1 MTTQEM
7 GEQTHVSVARTP
19 QEALADDMSVGFRR
33 DIEGLRAIAVVVV
46 LLYHANLGPT
56 RGGFLGVDV
65 FFVVSGYLITSLL
78 MKDLLLHGSRALPRF
93 WGRRARRLLP
103 ASLLVVIVTLIA
115 GRFMLD
121 PLSNDDLANDALWA
135 SGFVINIKFAM
146 GDGYVVSQSMPTPL
160 LHFWSLAVEEQFY
173 MIWPVLLYALSRV
186 RWHTRRYALAIMAGF
201 FLQSLLAFVW
211 FAEWARTP
219 TFFLL
224 PTRAWELIAGAMLAL
239 TGGAVMRLSPTVR
252 ASVAWF
258 GLFIIGYCVVN
269 YDDQMNLGYAAL
281 LPVLGTVA
289 IIAAAGSGQLNEPAA
304 YLGIRPMVWV
314 GQRSY
319 GIYLWHWPM
328 LVLIGAQFGPL
339 SAPAR
344 VLVLAASVGAAALSY
359 HYLENPV
366 RQSQW
371 LAAVPRRSLA
381 LGASLV
387 AAGALA
393 AVVMINLPNDIE
405 GGGVA
410 AAPTLPQAVAE
421 TGVSAPI
428 TTSVTGSTTASSTTL
443 PGPTTTF
450 APLPPLV
457 PLEELLAAQLVTLNE
472 GAQITEVPSNVD
484 PTVQG
489 VRSDKPGVYSDG
501 CMLKDGSVEP
511 KVCEYG
517 DLTSSTLIALFGDS
531 HAAQWFPALE
541 QLANTRHWKLIVFA
555 KSGCPTA
562 EVRIRRTFLDPE
574 CIAWRARVVEMLTI
588 AKPTMVVMSSAP
600 YDPGGDDVGL
610 DSDEVWRRGLTDTLD
625 QVRPTTEKLLII
637 GDTPLPIHQIPNCLS
652 NQPRNVRGCLAPR
665 EESVDVS
672 RVELERQI
680 ASEHEASFVSVSNWL
695 CGTWECPVIIGNMI
709 LYRDNN
715 HISATASEYF
725 APFLAAVMVPLL
737 PDGA

>member
-1 MTTQEM
+1 MITQER
-7 GEQTHVSVARTP
+7 GEPTDDTSAAQSP
-19 QEALADDMSVGFRR
+19 EEQLAADMPIGFRR

-46 LLYHANLGPT
+46 LLYHAHLGPT
-56 RGGFLGVDV
+56 SGGFLGVDV

-78 MKDLLLHGSRALPRF
+78 MKDLLLRGARALPRF

-121 PLSNDDLANDALWA
+121 PLSQADLANDALWA

-173 MIWPVLLYALSRV
+173 MLWPLLLFALTRV
-186 RWHTRRYALAIMAGF
+186 RWQTRRFALAILAGF

-211 FAEWARTP
+211 FSEWARTP
-219 TFFLL
+219 SFFLL

-239 TGGAVMRLSPTVR
+239 TGGAVLRLSPTLR
-252 ASVAWF
+252 ASAAWF
-258 GLFIIGYCVVN
+258 GLFIIGYCVVT
-269 YDDQMNLGYAAL
+269 YDDTMNLGYAAL
-281 LPVLGTVA
+281 LPVLGTVV
-289 IIAAAGSGQLNEPAA
+289 IVAASGSGHFNEPAA
-304 YLGIRPMVWV
+304 YLGMRPMVWV

-328 LVLIGAQFGPL
+328 LVLIDAKFGPL

-344 VLVLAASVGAAALSY
+344 IAVLVASVGAAALSF

-371 LAAVPRRSLA
+371 LAAVPRRSLM

-387 AAGALA
+387 AVGALA
-393 AVVMINLPNDIE
+393 AVVMINLPNDIR

-410 AAPTLPQAVAE
+410 AAPTLPLAAPDTAVTSTMSVAR
-421 TGVSAPI
+421 S
-428 TTSVTGSTTASSTTL
+428 TTAGSTTV
-443 PGPTTTF
+443 PGPTTTLQ
-450 APLPPLV
+450 PLPPVV
-457 PLEELLAAQLVTLNE
+457 PLDELLAAQLVALND
-472 GAQITEVPSNVD
+472 GAQITEVPSNAD
-484 PTVQG
+484 PSVQG
-489 VRSDKPGVYSDG
+489 VRSDKPWIYSDG
-501 CMLKDGSVEP
+501 CILKDGTVEP

-541 QLANTRHWKLIVFA
+541 ELANTRHWKLIVFA

-562 EVRIRRTFLDPE
+562 DVRIRRTFLDPE
-574 CIAWRARVVEMLTI
+574 CIAWRAKVVEQLTV

-600 YDPGGDDVGL
+600 YDPGGSDVGL
-610 DSDEVWRRGLTDTLD
+610 DSDEVWRRGLAATLE

-652 NQPRNVRGCLAPR
+652 KQPRNVRGCLAPR
-665 EESVDVS
+665 QDSVDVS
-672 RVELERQI
+672 RVQLEGEV
-680 ASEHEASFVSVSNWL
+680 AGEHDASFVSVSDWL
-695 CGTWECPVIIGNMI
+695 CGTWECPVIIGNLI

-715 HISATASEYF
+715 HISATASRYF

-737 PDGA
+737 P

>member
-1 MTTQEM
+1 MTTQEV
-7 GEQTHVSVARTP
+7 GEQSTTSIGVRTP
-19 QEALADDMSVGFRR
+19 EELLANDMPTGFRR
-33 DIEGLRAIAVVVV
+33 DIEGLRAIAVIAV

-56 RGGFLGVDV
+56 SGGFLGVDV

-78 MKDLLLHGSRALPRF
+78 MKDLLLHGGRALPRF

-103 ASLLVVIVTLIA
+103 ASLLVVVVTLIA

-121 PLSNDDLANDALWA
+121 PLSQADLANDALWA

-173 MIWPVLLYALSRV
+173 MVWPMLLYALTRV
-186 RWHTRRYALAIMAGF
+186 RWYTRRYALAIMAGL

-239 TGGAVMRLSPTVR
+239 TGSAVLRLSPTVR
-252 ASVAWF
+252 ASAAWF
-258 GLFIIGYCVVN
+258 GLFIIGYCVVT
-269 YDDQMNLGYAAL
+269 YDDTMNLGHAAL

-289 IIAAAGSGQLNEPAA
+289 IVAASGSGHLNEPAA
-304 YLGIRPMVWV
+304 YLGMRPMVWV
-314 GQRSY
+314 GKRSY

-328 LVLIGAQFGPL
+328 LVLMDAKFGPL

-344 VLVLAASVGAAALSY
+344 VAVLIASVGAAALSFNY
-359 HYLENPV
+359 VENPV

-371 LAAVPRRSLA
+371 LAAVPRRSLT

-387 AAGALA
+387 AVGALA
-393 AVVMINLPNDIE
+393 AVVMINLPTDIK

-421 TGVSAPI
+421 TGVN
-428 TTSVTGSTTASSTTL
+428 TTGANTGVTAAGTTTL
-443 PGPTTTF
+443 PGPTTTTE
-450 APLPPLV
+450 PLPPLV
-457 PLEELLAAQLVTLNE
+457 PLDDLLAAQLIALDD
-472 GAQITEVPSNVD
+472 GAQINEVPSNAD

-489 VRSDKPGVYSDG
+489 VRSDKPWIYNDG
-501 CMLKDGSVEP
+501 CMLKDGTVEP

-517 DLTSSTLIALFGDS
+517 DLTSSTVIALFGDS

-541 QLANTRHWKLIVFA
+541 ELSNTRRWKLIVFA

-562 EVRIRRTFLDPE
+562 SVRIRRTFLDPE
-574 CIAWRARVVEMLTI
+574 CIAWRAKVVEQLAV

-600 YDPGGDDVGL
+600 YDPGGSDVGL
-610 DSDEVWRRGLTDTLD
+610 DSDAVWRRGLTATLE

-652 NQPRNVRGCLAPR
+652 KQPRNVRGCLAPR
-665 EESVDVS
+665 EDSVDVS
-672 RVELERQI
+672 RVELEREI
-680 ASEHEASFVSVSNWL
+680 AGEHDASFVSVSNWL
-695 CGTWECPVIIGNMI
+695 CGTSECPVIIGNMI

-715 HISATASEYF
+715 HIAATASVYF

-737 PDGA
+737 P

>member
-7 GEQTHVSVARTP
+7 GEQTANAPARTP
-19 QEALADDMSVGFRR
+19 AELLADDMPTGFRR
-33 DIEGLRAIAVVVV
+33 DIEGLRAIAVLAV

-56 RGGFLGVDV
+56 SGGFLGVDV

-78 MKDLLLHGSRALPRF
+78 MKDLLLRGGRALPRF

-121 PLSNDDLANDALWA
+121 PLSQADLADDALWG
-135 SGFVINIKFAM
+135 SGFLINIKFAM

-173 MIWPVLLYALSRV
+173 MVWPVLIYALTRV
-186 RWHTRRYALAIMAGF
+186 RWHTRRFALAIMAGF

-211 FAEWARTP
+211 FADWARTP

-239 TGGAVMRLSPTVR
+239 AGGAVLRLSPTIR
-252 ASVAWF
+252 ASAAWF
-258 GLFIIGYCVVN
+258 GLFIIGYCFVA
-269 YDDQMNLGYAAL
+269 YDDTMNLGYAAL

-289 IIAAAGSGQLNEPAA
+289 IVAAAGGGQLNEPAA
-304 YLGIRPMVWV
+304 YLGMRPMVWV

-328 LVLIGAQFGPL
+328 LVLIDAKFGPL
-339 SAPAR
+339 SASAR
-344 VLVLAASVGAAALSY
+344 VAVLAASVGAAALSF

-371 LAAVPRRSLA
+371 LAVAPRRSLM

-387 AAGALA
+387 AVGALA
-393 AVVMINLPNDIE
+393 AVVMINLPIDIE

-421 TGVSAPI
+421 TSVS
-428 TTSVTGSTTASSTTL
+428 TTVATTGNTAGGSTTV
-443 PGPTTTF
+443 PGPTTTTQ
-450 APLPPLV
+450 PLPPLV
-457 PLEELLAAQLVTLNE
+457 PLDELLAAQLISLND
-472 GAQITEVPSNVD
+472 GAQINEVPSNVD

-489 VRSDKPGVYSDG
+489 VRSDKPWIYNDG
-501 CMLKDGSVEP
+501 CMLKDGTVDP

-517 DLTSSTLIALFGDS
+517 DLTSSTVIALFGDS

-541 QLANTRHWKLIVFA
+541 ELSNTRHWKLIVFA

-562 EVRIRRTFLDPE
+562 DVRIRRTFLDPE
-574 CIAWRARVVEMLTI
+574 CIAWRAKVVEQLAI

-600 YDPGGDDVGL
+600 YDPGGSDVGK
-610 DSDEVWRRGLTDTLD
+610 DSDAVWRRGLTATLEA
-625 QVRPTTEKLLII
+625 VRPTADKLLII

-652 NQPRNVRGCLAPR
+652 KQPRNVRGCIAPR
-665 EESVDVS
+665 KDSVDVS
-672 RVELERQI
+672 RVQLERDI
-680 ASEHEASFVSVSNWL
+680 AGEHDASFVSVSNWL
-695 CGTWECPVIIGNMI
+695 CGTSECPVIIGNMI

-715 HISATASEYF
+715 HISATASVYF

-737 PDGA
+737 AS

>member
-1 MTTQEM
+1 MTTQEI
-7 GEQTHVSVARTP
+7 GEQTDSASARTP
-19 QEALADDMSVGFRR
+19 TELLADDMPMGFRR

-56 RGGFLGVDV
+56 GGGFLGVDV

-78 MKDLLLHGSRALPRF
+78 MKDLLLRGGRALPRF

-121 PLSNDDLANDALWA
+121 PLSQADLSHDALWA
-135 SGFVINIKFAM
+135 SGFVINIRFAM

-173 MIWPVLLYALSRV
+173 MLWPVLLYALTRV

-239 TGGAVMRLSPTVR
+239 TGSAVMRLSPTVR
-252 ASVAWF
+252 ASAAWF
-258 GLFIIGYCVVN
+258 GLFLIGYCVVT
-269 YDDQMNLGYAAL
+269 YDDTMNLGYAAL

-289 IIAAAGSGQLNEPAA
+289 IVAGSGSGHLNEPAA
-304 YLGIRPMVWV
+304 YLGMRPMVWV

-328 LVLIGAQFGPL
+328 LVLIDAKFGPL

-344 VLVLAASVGAAALSY
+344 VAVLVASVGAAALSFK
-359 HYLENPV
+359 YLENPV
-366 RQSQW
+366 RQSRW
-371 LAAVPRRSLA
+371 LAVVPRRSLM

-387 AAGALA
+387 AVGALA

-410 AAPTLPQAVAE
+410 AAPTLPQAVAQ
-421 TGVSAPI
+421 TGA
-428 TTSVTGSTTASSTTL
+428 TTTATTGNTAGGAATS
-443 PGPTTTF
+443 PGPTTTTR
-450 APLPPLV
+450 PLPPLV
-457 PLEELLAAQLVTLNE
+457 PLDDLLAAQLISLDA

-489 VRSDKPGVYSDG
+489 VRSNKPRIYGDG
-501 CMLKDGSVEP
+501 CMLKDGSVDP
-511 KVCEYG
+511 KACEYG
-517 DLTSSTLIALFGDS
+517 DLTSSTVIALFGDS

-541 QLANTRHWKLIVFA
+541 ELSNTRHWKLIVFA

-562 EVRIRRTFLDPE
+562 DVRIRRTFLDPE
-574 CIAWRARVVEMLTI
+574 CVAWRAKVVEQLMI

-600 YDPGGDDVGL
+600 YDPGSSDVGK
-610 DSDEVWRRGLTDTLD
+610 DSDTVWRRGLTATLQ
-625 QVRPTTEKLLII
+625 QVRPTTDKLLII

-652 NQPRNVRGCLAPR
+652 KQPRNVRGCIAPR
-665 EESVDVS
+665 KDSVDVS
-672 RVELERQI
+672 RVQLERDI
-680 ASEHEASFVSVSNWL
+680 AAENDASFVSVSNWL
-695 CGTWECPVIIGNMI
+695 CGTTECPVIIGNMI

-715 HISATASEYF
+715 HISATASVYF

-737 PDGA
+737 PS

>member
-7 GEQTHVSVARTP
+7 GEQTSTLAIAPTSE
-19 QEALADDMSVGFRR
+19 QALADDMPTGFRR
-33 DIEGLRAIAVVVV
+33 DIEGLRAIAVLVV
-46 LLYHANLGPT
+46 LLYHAKLGPT
-56 RGGFLGVDV
+56 SGGFLGVDV

-78 MKDLLLHGSRALPRF
+78 MRDLLLHGGGALPRF

-121 PLSNDDLANDALWA
+121 PLSQADLADDALWA
-135 SGFVINIKFAM
+135 SGFIINIKFAM

-173 MIWPVLLYALSRV
+173 MVWPVVLYALSRV
-186 RWHTRRYALAIMAGF
+186 RWFTRRYALAIMAGF
-201 FLQSLLAFVW
+201 FLQSFLAFVW
-211 FAEWARTP
+211 FSEWARTP
-219 TFFLL
+219 SFFLL

-239 TGGAVMRLSPTVR
+239 TGGAVLRLSPTVR
-252 ASVAWF
+252 ASAAWF
-258 GLFIIGYCVVN
+258 GLFIIGYCVVAF
-269 YDDQMNLGYAAL
+269 DDTMNLGYAAL
-281 LPVLGTVA
+281 LPVVA
-289 IIAAAGSGQLNEPAA
+289 TAVIIAASGSGHLNEPAA
-304 YLGIRPMVWV
+304 YLSMRPMVWV

-328 LVLIGAQFGPL
+328 LVLIDAKFGPL

-344 VLVLAASVGAAALSY
+344 VAVLAASVGAAALSFN
-359 HYLENPV
+359 YLENPV

-387 AAGALA
+387 AVGALA
-393 AVVMINLPNDIE
+393 AVVMIKLPTDIE

-410 AAPTLPQAVAE
+410 AAPMLPQASAD
-421 TGVSAPI
+421 TGVS
-428 TTSVTGSTTASSTTL
+428 TTVAATGGTTAGSTTV
-443 PGPTTTF
+443 PGPTTTLE
-450 APLPPLV
+450 PLPPLV
-457 PLEELLAAQLVTLNE
+457 PLDDLLAAQLIALDE
-472 GAQITEVPSNVD
+472 GAQITEVPSNVN
-484 PTVQG
+484 PSVQG
-489 VRSDKPGVYSDG
+489 VRSDKPWVYNDG
-501 CMLKDGSVEP
+501 CMLKDGSIEP
-511 KVCEYG
+511 KLCEYG

-541 QLANTRHWKLIVFA
+541 ELANTRRWKLIVFA

-562 EVRIRRTFLDPE
+562 DVRIRRTFLDPE
-574 CIAWRARVVEMLTI
+574 CVVWRSKVVEQLAA

-600 YDPGGDDVGL
+600 YDPGGSDIGL
-610 DSDEVWRRGLTDTLD
+610 DSDDVWRRGLTATLE

-652 NQPRNVRGCLAPR
+652 NQPRNVRGCIAPR

-672 RVELERQI
+672 RVELEREV
-680 ASEHEASFVSVSNWL
+680 AGDNDASFVSVSDWL

-715 HISATASEYF
+715 HISATASTYF
-725 APFLAAVMVPLL
+725 APFLAAVMVPSL
-737 PDGA
+737 P

>member
-1 MTTQEM
+1 MQET
-7 GEQTHVSVARTP
+7 GEQVDTLASAP
-19 QEALADDMSVGFRR
+19 SPEQALADDMPTGFRR

-46 LLYHANLGPT
+46 LLYHADVGPT
-56 RGGFLGVDV
+56 SGGFLGVDV

-78 MKDLLLHGSRALPRF
+78 MKDLLVNGSRALPRF

-103 ASLLVVIVTLIA
+103 ASLLVVIVTLVA

-121 PLSNDDLANDALWA
+121 PLSQADLANDALWA
-135 SGFVINIKFAM
+135 SGFIINVKFAM

-173 MIWPVLLYALSRV
+173 MVWPVLLYALSRV

-201 FLQSLLAFVW
+201 FVLSLLAFVW
-211 FAEWARTP
+211 FTEWARTP

-239 TGGAVMRLSPTVR
+239 TGSAVLRLSPTVR
-252 ASVAWF
+252 ASAAWF
-258 GLFIIGYCVVN
+258 GVFVIGYCVVT
-269 YDDQMNLGYAAL
+269 YDDTMNLGYAAL
-281 LPVLGTVA
+281 LPVVA
-289 IIAAAGSGQLNEPAA
+289 TAVIIAASGSGHLNEPAA
-304 YLGIRPMVWV
+304 YLSIRPMVWV

-328 LVLIGAQFGPL
+328 LVLINAEFGPL

-344 VLVLAASVGAAALSY
+344 FAVLLASVGAAALSF

-387 AAGALA
+387 AVGALA
-393 AVVMINLPNDIE
+393 AVVMINLPHDIE
-405 GGGVA
+405 GGGI
-410 AAPTLPQAVAE
+410 AAPVTLPQALAT
-421 TGVSAPI
+421 TGV
-428 TTSVTGSTTASSTTL
+428 VTNSSTGGALGASTTV
-443 PGPTTTF
+443 PGPTTTL

-457 PLEELLAAQLVTLNE
+457 PLDDLLAAQLVALNE
-472 GAQITEVPSNVD
+472 GAQIDEVPSNVD

-489 VRSDKPGVYSDG
+489 VRSDKPWIYNDG
-501 CMLKDGSVEP
+501 CILKDGSIEP
-511 KVCEYG
+511 NICEYG
-517 DLTSSTLIALFGDS
+517 DLSSTTVIALFGDS

-541 QLANTRHWKLIVFA
+541 ELANARRWKLIVFA

-562 EVRIRRTFLDPE
+562 DVRIRRTFLDPE
-574 CIAWRARVVEMLTI
+574 CVVWRKRVVEILS
-588 AKPTMVVMSSAP
+588 AAEPTMVVMSSAP
-600 YDPGGDDVGL
+600 YDPGGSDVGR
-610 DSDEVWRRGLTDTLD
+610 DSDDVWRRGLTTTLE
-625 QVRPTTEKLLII
+625 QVRPTTAELLII

-652 NQPRNVRGCLAPR
+652 NQPRNVRGCIAPR
-665 EESVDVS
+665 DESVDVS
-672 RVELERQI
+672 RVELEREV
-680 ASEHEASFVSVSNWL
+680 AGEHDASFVSVSDWL

-715 HISATASEYF
+715 HISATASTYF

-737 PDGA
+737 PGEMG

>member
-1 MTTQEM
+1 M
-7 GEQTHVSVARTP
+7 P
-19 QEALADDMSVGFRR
+19 IGFRR

-46 LLYHANLGPT
+46 LLYHAHIGPT
-56 RGGFLGVDV
+56 SGGFLGVDV

-78 MKDLLLHGSRALPRF
+78 MKDLLLRGGRALPRF

-121 PLSNDDLANDALWA
+121 PLSQADLANDALWA

-173 MIWPVLLYALSRV
+173 MLWPLLLYALTRV
-186 RWHTRRYALAIMAGF
+186 RWHTRRFALAIMAGF

-211 FAEWARTP
+211 FSEWARTP
-219 TFFLL
+219 SFFLL

-239 TGGAVMRLSPTVR
+239 TGGAVLRLSPTLR
-252 ASVAWF
+252 ASAAWF
-258 GLFIIGYCVVN
+258 GLFIIGFCVVT
-269 YDDQMNLGYAAL
+269 YDDTMNLGYAAL

-289 IIAAAGSGQLNEPAA
+289 IVAASGSGHRNEPAA
-304 YLGIRPMVWV
+304 YLGMRPMVWV

-328 LVLIGAQFGPL
+328 LVLINAKFGPL

-344 VLVLAASVGAAALSY
+344 VAVLLASVGAAALSF

-371 LAAVPRRSLA
+371 LAAVPRRSLM

-387 AAGALA
+387 AVGALA
-393 AVVMINLPNDIE
+393 AVVMINLPNDIR

-410 AAPTLPQAVAE
+410 AAPTLPQASPDT
-421 TGVSAPI
+421 TGTSTI
-428 TTSVTGSTTASSTTL
+428 SVTGSTTAGSTTV
-443 PGPTTTF
+443 PGPTTTLQ
-450 APLPPLV
+450 PLPPVV
-457 PLEELLAAQLVTLNE
+457 PLDELLAAQLVALND
-472 GAQITEVPSNVD
+472 GAQITQVPSNAD
-484 PTVQG
+484 PSVQG
-489 VRSDKPGVYSDG
+489 VRSDKPSIYSDG
-501 CMLKDGSVEP
+501 CMLKDGTVDP

-517 DLTSSTLIALFGDS
+517 DLTSLTLIALFGDS

-541 QLANTRHWKLIVFA
+541 QLANTRHWKLVVFA

-562 EVRIRRTFLDPE
+562 DVRIRRTFLDPE
-574 CIAWRARVVEMLTI
+574 CVAWRAKVVEQLTV

-600 YDPGGDDVGL
+600 YDPGGSDVGL
-610 DSDEVWRRGLTDTLD
+610 DSDEVWRRGLTATLE
-625 QVRPTTEKLLII
+625 QVRPITEKLLII

-652 NQPRNVRGCLAPR
+652 KQPRNVRGCLAPR
-665 EESVDVS
+665 QDSVDVS
-672 RVELERQI
+672 RVQLEGEV
-680 ASEHEASFVSVSNWL
+680 AGEHDASFVSVSDWL

-715 HISATASEYF
+715 HISATASRYF

-737 PDGA
+737 P